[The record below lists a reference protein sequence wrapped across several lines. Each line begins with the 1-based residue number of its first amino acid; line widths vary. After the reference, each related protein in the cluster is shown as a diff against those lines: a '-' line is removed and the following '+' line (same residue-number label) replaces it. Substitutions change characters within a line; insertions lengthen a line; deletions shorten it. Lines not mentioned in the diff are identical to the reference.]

1 MSGRRTAVLAAALLV
16 LAVYFALFEGF
27 SVTQPEPPWASG
39 AKIVD
44 CGAGA
49 PTELALAVS
58 RGAVSARRE
67 GEEWTTSAGGFAP
80 GAFTDL
86 AEALCR
92 LPIIDRIGSATKLED
107 FGLDP
112 ALAEIRMVIGGRERR
127 LRIGAPTPAD
137 NLMYVKFGDQTD
149 VLKVGMELRA
159 SVDRISAFA
168 GGSS

>member
-1 MSGRRTAVLAAALLV
+1 MSGRRTAVLAAALVV
-16 LAVYFALFEGF
+16 LGVYFALFEGF
-27 SVTQPEPPWASG
+27 SVTPPEPPWASG

-58 RGAVSARRE
+58 RGTISARRE

-80 GAFTDL
+80 GAFADL
-86 AEALCR
+86 AEVLCR
-92 LPIIDRIGSATKLED
+92 LPIVDRIGSATKLED

-112 ALAEIRMVIGGRERR
+112 ARAEIRMAVGGRERR
-127 LRIGAPTPAD
+127 LRIGAPTPAE
-137 NLMYVKFGDQTD
+137 NLMYVKFMDEAD

-159 SVDRISAFA
+159 SVDRISKFA